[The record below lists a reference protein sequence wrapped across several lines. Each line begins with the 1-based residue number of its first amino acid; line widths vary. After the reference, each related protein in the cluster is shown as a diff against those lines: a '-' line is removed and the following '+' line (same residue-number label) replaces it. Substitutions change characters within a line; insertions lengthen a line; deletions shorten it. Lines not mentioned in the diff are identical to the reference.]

1 MNENKKKALEKRERI
16 VKALTDLLAD
26 PRIIATALGGIEV
39 ESEDYGTKVPIR
51 DVLANLTNV
60 PKHIKERDELKAEI
74 KRLTQDRD
82 EWLRKAGDLMRFAQ
96 RQEAIVENMKEEMEK
111 RGFHWEWTG
120 GVLWS
125 ELNGHHAHGSSS
137 PWESLSGSGSRSCS
151 PTL

>member
-1 MNENKKKALEKRERI
+1 MNENKRKALEKRELI
-16 VKALTDLLAD
+16 VKTLKELHAD

-39 ESEDYGTKVPIR
+39 ESEDYGTKVPLR

-60 PKHIKERDELKAEI
+60 PKHVKEREELKAEI

-120 GVLWS
+120 VS
-125 ELNGHHAHGSSS
+125 YGSN
-137 PWESLSGSGSRSCS
+137 
-151 PTL
+151 

>member
-1 MNENKKKALEKRERI
+1 MKALE
-16 VKALTDLLAD
+16 DLHAD

-39 ESEDYGTKVPIR
+39 ENEDYGTTIPAPEF
-51 DVLANLTNV
+51 LANLTNV

-120 GVLWS
+120 VSYGP
-125 ELNGHHAHGSSS
+125 N
-137 PWESLSGSGSRSCS
+137 
-151 PTL
+151 